1 MKIAVYSQN
10 YDNSS
15 KKVMHDL
22 LDLGKQHN
30 VEFFIEKDFY
40 SLLKINSSN
49 LSNENIFSS
58 YNDLNNSFDLM
69 ITIGGD
75 GTLLRSVS
83 FVRDLNIP
91 IIGINTGRLGFLA
104 TINQDLLTSEMS
116 KILLGNYK
124 IEKRTLLEVKIKGS
138 KIINEFGIALNE
150 VTVGRKNTTSM
161 IKIKTFLDGEYL
173 NSYWAD
179 GLITSTPTG
188 STGYSLSCGGPIM
201 SPLSQTLSLTPI
213 APHNLN
219 ARPLIISDKTKI
231 ELYVSGREKSHLV
244 SLDSRIISVE
254 NESLITIK
262 KAKFKINL
270 AYFEENSF
278 YSTLRNKLLW
288 GEDRRNL

>member
-10 YDNSS
+10 YDKST

-22 LDLGKQHN
+22 LDLGNQYD
-30 VEFFIEKDFY
+30 VEFYIEKDFY

-49 LSNENIFSS
+49 LVDKNIFSS

-83 FVRDLNIP
+83 FVRDLDIP

-254 NESLITIK
+254 NESLITIT

>member
-10 YDNSS
+10 YDKST
-15 KKVMHDL
+15 KKVMHGL
-22 LDLGKQHN
+22 LDLGKQYD
-30 VEFFIEKDFY
+30 VEFYIEKDFY

-49 LSNENIFSS
+49 LTDKNIFSS

-83 FVRDLNIP
+83 FVRDLDIP

-254 NESLITIK
+254 NESLITIT

>member
-22 LDLGKQHN
+22 LDLGKQYD

-58 YNDLNNSFDLM
+58 YRDLNNSFDLM

-83 FVRDLNIP
+83 FVRDLDIP

>member
-22 LDLGKQHN
+22 LDLGKQYD

-40 SLLKINSSN
+40 SLLKINSSH

>member
-10 YDNSS
+10 YDKST
-15 KKVMHDL
+15 KKVMHGL
-22 LDLGKQHN
+22 LDLGKQYD
-30 VEFFIEKDFY
+30 VEFYIEKDFY

-49 LSNENIFSS
+49 LIDKNIFSS

-83 FVRDLNIP
+83 FVRDLDIP

-244 SLDSRIISVE
+244 SLDSRVISVE
-254 NESLITIK
+254 NESLITIT

>member
-1 MKIAVYSQN
+1 
-10 YDNSS
+10 
-15 KKVMHDL
+15 
-22 LDLGKQHN
+22 
-30 VEFFIEKDFY
+30 
-40 SLLKINSSN
+40 
-49 LSNENIFSS
+49 
-58 YNDLNNSFDLM
+58 M

-83 FVRDLNIP
+83 FVRDLDIP

-254 NESLITIK
+254 NESLITIT

>member
-10 YDNSS
+10 YDKST

-22 LDLGKQHN
+22 LDLGKQYD
-30 VEFFIEKDFY
+30 VEFYIEKDFY
-40 SLLKINSSN
+40 SLLKINSSK
-49 LSNENIFSS
+49 LIDKNIFSS
-58 YNDLNNSFDLM
+58 YNDLNNSFELM

-83 FVRDLNIP
+83 FVRDLDIP

-254 NESLITIK
+254 NGSLITIK
-262 KAKFKINL
+262 KAKFKIDL

>member
-22 LDLGKQHN
+22 LDLGKQYD

-49 LSNENIFSS
+49 FNNKNIFSS
-58 YNDLNNSFDLM
+58 YSDLNNSFDLM

>member
-10 YDNSS
+10 YDKST
-15 KKVMHDL
+15 KKVMHGL
-22 LDLGKQHN
+22 LDLGKQYD
-30 VEFFIEKDFY
+30 VEFYIEKDFY

-49 LSNENIFSS
+49 LIDKNIFSS

-83 FVRDLNIP
+83 FVRDLDIP

-219 ARPLIISDKTKI
+219 ARPLIIS
-231 ELYVSGREKSHLV
+231 
-244 SLDSRIISVE
+244 
-254 NESLITIK
+254 
-262 KAKFKINL
+262 
-270 AYFEENSF
+270 
-278 YSTLRNKLLW
+278 RNW
-288 GEDRRNL
+288 YWNR

>member
-10 YDNSS
+10 YDKST
-15 KKVMHDL
+15 KKVMHGL
-22 LDLGKQHN
+22 LDLGKQYD
-30 VEFFIEKDFY
+30 VEFYIEKDFY

-49 LSNENIFSS
+49 LIDKNIFSS

-83 FVRDLNIP
+83 FVRDLDIP

-254 NESLITIK
+254 NESLITIT

>member
-22 LDLGKQHN
+22 LDLGKQYD

>member
-10 YDNSS
+10 YDKST
-15 KKVMHDL
+15 KKVMHGL
-22 LDLGKQHN
+22 LDLGKQYD
-30 VEFFIEKDFY
+30 VEFYIEKDFY

-49 LSNENIFSS
+49 LIDKNIFSS

-83 FVRDLNIP
+83 FVRDLDIP

-104 TINQDLLTSEMS
+104 TINQDLLTS

-254 NESLITIK
+254 NESLITIT

>member
-1 MKIAVYSQN
+1 
-10 YDNSS
+10 
-15 KKVMHDL
+15 
-22 LDLGKQHN
+22 
-30 VEFFIEKDFY
+30 
-40 SLLKINSSN
+40 
-49 LSNENIFSS
+49 
-58 YNDLNNSFDLM
+58 
-69 ITIGGD
+69 
-75 GTLLRSVS
+75 
-83 FVRDLNIP
+83 
-91 IIGINTGRLGFLA
+91 
-104 TINQDLLTSEMS
+104 
-116 KILLGNYK
+116 
-124 IEKRTLLEVKIKGS
+124 
-138 KIINEFGIALNE
+138 
-150 VTVGRKNTTSM
+150 
-161 IKIKTFLDGEYL
+161 
-173 NSYWAD
+173 
-179 GLITSTPTG
+179 
-188 STGYSLSCGGPIM
+188 M

>member
-22 LDLGKQHN
+22 LDLGKQYD

-254 NESLITIK
+254 NESLITIT

>member
-10 YDNSS
+10 YDKST

-22 LDLGKQHN
+22 LDLGNQYD
-30 VEFFIEKDFY
+30 VEFYIEKDFY

-49 LSNENIFSS
+49 LIDKNIFSS

-83 FVRDLNIP
+83 FVRDLDIP

-254 NESLITIK
+254 NESLITIT

>member
-10 YDNSS
+10 YDKST

-22 LDLGKQHN
+22 LDLGNQYD
-30 VEFFIEKDFY
+30 VEFYIEKDFY

-49 LSNENIFSS
+49 LVDKNIFSS

-83 FVRDLNIP
+83 FVRDLDIP

-244 SLDSRIISVE
+244 SLDSRIISVK

>member
-22 LDLGKQHN
+22 LDLGKQYD

-40 SLLKINSSN
+40 SLLKINSSH

-150 VTVGRKNTTSM
+150 VTIGRKNTTSM